1 MTARDVWIPTLWA
14 VTDRHYSIQALLLC
28 KALLPYHVL
37 AIFFVLADAF
47 DELGVRVQLEGKI
60 HRPGF
65 RVRLWIIE
73 RHLDIEV
80 AEVAA
85 VKTFGDAKG
94 VGVGMSVIIEP
105 APIIESVGFGD
116 ERVAFPVADA
126 ISEPGLR
133 CFGRKTA
140 AVGKDLAKV
149 IELLIEEHN
158 NVRGLED
165 LVRKIS
171 NQHTIRNAVRYA
183 ALQWFAFA

>member
-47 DELGVRVQLEGKI
+47 DELGVRIQLEGKS

-65 RVRLWIIE
+65 GVGLRIIE
-73 RHLDIEV
+73 CYLDIEV

-85 VKTFGDAKG
+85 VKTFGHAKG
-94 VGVGMSVIIEP
+94 VGMGMSVIIEP
-105 APIIESVGFGD
+105 APIIESDGFGD
-116 ERVAFPVADA
+116 QGVAFPVADA

-133 CFGRKTA
+133 CFWRKTA

-149 IELLIEEHN
+149 IELLI
-158 NVRGLED
+158 
-165 LVRKIS
+165 
-171 NQHTIRNAVRYA
+171 
-183 ALQWFAFA
+183 

>member
-1 MTARDVWIPTLWA
+1 MLA
-14 VTDRHYSIQALLLC
+14 V
-28 KALLPYHVL
+28 
-37 AIFFVLADAF
+37 FFVLADAF

-60 HRPGF
+60 HSPGL
-65 RVRLWIIE
+65 RVRLRIIE

-85 VKTFGDAKG
+85 VKTFGHAKG
-94 VGVGMSVIIEP
+94 VGMGMSVIIEP
-105 APIIESVGFGD
+105 ASIIESDGFGD

-149 IELLIEEHN
+149 IELLI
-158 NVRGLED
+158 
-165 LVRKIS
+165 
-171 NQHTIRNAVRYA
+171 
-183 ALQWFAFA
+183 

>member
-28 KALLPYHVL
+28 KALLPY
-37 AIFFVLADAF
+37 
-47 DELGVRVQLEGKI
+47 DELGVRVQLKGKI

-85 VKTFGDAKG
+85 VKTFADAKG
-94 VGVGMSVIIEP
+94 VGVGVSVIVEP
-105 APIIESVGFGD
+105 APIIESDGFGN

-149 IELLIEEHN
+149 IELL
-158 NVRGLED
+158 
-165 LVRKIS
+165 
-171 NQHTIRNAVRYA
+171 
-183 ALQWFAFA
+183 